1 MAKETAHQ
9 IGTPLSSLMGWL
21 ELLKSNKNKK
31 KYMAEIEKDLER
43 LNTISERFNKIGST
57 PNLKKCDLVFEIN
70 KTVKYLKDRLSKKIT
85 LELKAEKKQ
94 VFVNLNPQLFS
105 WCLENLIKNSVD
117 SMKDGGK
124 VVIKIENADDT
135 VNIYVTDNGSGI
147 RKSLQNKI
155 FKPGVTT
162 KDRGWGLGLSLA
174 KRIINEYHNGHIKID
189 ESNIGIGTRI
199 LISMK
204 VVK

>member
-1 MAKETAHQ
+1 
-9 IGTPLSSLMGWL
+9 
-21 ELLKSNKNKK
+21 
-31 KYMAEIEKDLER
+31 
-43 LNTISERFNKIGST
+43 
-57 PNLKKCDLVFEIN
+57 
-70 KTVKYLKDRLSKKIT
+70 
-85 LELKAEKKQ
+85 
-94 VFVNLNPQLFS
+94 
-105 WCLENLIKNSVD
+105 
-117 SMKDGGK
+117 MKDGGK

-135 VNIYVTDNGSGI
+135 VNIYVSDNGSGI